1 MASGLFSVCKAL
13 DQMIDAS
20 TPPDL
25 VLDFT
30 IGGPNSEVVQIQNL
44 LILVKL
50 EIKYITKID
59 VSSTVVICHF

>member
-1 MASGLFSVCKAL
+1 MAFGLLSVCKAL

-30 IGGPNSEVVQIQNL
+30 IGGPNSEVVNIENFCFTIQQHRYFPLSN
-44 LILVKL
+44 I
-50 EIKYITKID
+50 
-59 VSSTVVICHF
+59 FA

>member
-1 MASGLFSVCKAL
+1 
-13 DQMIDAS
+13 MIDAS

>member
-1 MASGLFSVCKAL
+1 MAFGLFSVCKAL

-30 IGGPNSEVVQIQNL
+30 IGGPNSEVVQIHNL
-44 LILVKL
+44 HVCILVKL
-50 EIKYITKID
+50 
-59 VSSTVVICHF
+59 

>member
-1 MASGLFSVCKAL
+1 VCKAL

-30 IGGPNSEVVQIQNL
+30 IGGPNSEVVQYRSIIYSHMFL
-44 LILVKL
+44 LNFK
-50 EIKYITKID
+50 
-59 VSSTVVICHF
+59 